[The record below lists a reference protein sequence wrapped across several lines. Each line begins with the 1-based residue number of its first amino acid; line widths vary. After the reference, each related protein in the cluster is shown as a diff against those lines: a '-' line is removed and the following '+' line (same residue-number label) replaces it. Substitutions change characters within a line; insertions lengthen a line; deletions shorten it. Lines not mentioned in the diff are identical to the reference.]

1 MVRRGGFIDF
11 SKATF
16 TDRLNDQPIAVP
28 MDDRFVAGRTAWLR
42 PFRSNL
48 TC

>member
-1 MVRRGGFIDF
+1 MVRRGGIIDL

-42 PFRSNL
+42 SVPK
-48 TC
+48 